1 MIKPP
6 TTLPSLAAGG
16 QLLLNAKTGVA
27 QLYCLIKLSELLTK
41 QSSLVV
47 SS

>member
-16 QLLLNAKTGVA
+16 QLLLNAKTGLD
-27 QLYCLIKLSELLTK
+27 QLNYIIKLSELLTK